1 MYKLAQHGY
10 FLTNVN
16 AHLKRSVPYRAVP
29 YRAGATSVNALLQY
43 IETYIGTSALSLIHV
58 AKPLT
63 I

>member
-29 YRAGATSVNALLQY
+29 YQAGATSVNTLLHFTNDVTRSTMQKT
-43 IETYIGTSALSLIHV
+43 EQL
-58 AKPLT
+58 
-63 I
+63 